1 VGDRLDEAKGR
12 VKESVGKAT
21 DNERLEGEGRTQ
33 ATAAK
38 AGRKVKGTAKG
49 AGGRIKE
56 AAGKLVHD
64 EGLQARGRADRLGGD
79 AERRG

>member
-1 VGDRLDEAKGR
+1 MGDRLDEAKGR
-12 VKESVGKAT
+12 VKEGVGKVT
-21 DNERLEGEGRTQ
+21 DNERLQGEGRTQ

-38 AGRKVKGTAKG
+38 VGRKVKGTAKD

-56 AAGKLVHD
+56 AAGKLVD
-64 EGLQARGRADRLGGD
+64 DDGLEARGRSDRLRGE

>member
-1 VGDRLDEAKGR
+1 MGDRLEEMKGR
-12 VKESVGKAT
+12 VKEGAGKAT

-33 ATAAK
+33 ATAAR
-38 AGRKVKGTAKG
+38 AGRKVKGTAKD

-56 AAGKLVHD
+56 AAGKLVD
-64 EGLQARGRADRLGGD
+64 AEDLEARGRADRLRGE